1 MISRI
6 ENKKICLFASGSS
19 LLNHNINF
27 EEYDTVIGINR
38 CYLTPEIKYVD
49 ILFHNSSGKDVMQC
63 CDPKSQKIFRE
74 NKMKIVFTPGYDM
87 APSYHRLVK
96 TQPDKFSVNRKLLP
110 NAVKFFIKEGV
121 LETGKLLTGVGIL
134 WYLTNEY
141 NIKQLDLYGFDFFQN
156 DSDLYYNKNIIDRR
170 KGSDGHNIS
179 QNKKVFEW
187 IVNKYPYINHYK

>member
-74 NKMKIVFTPGYDM
+74 NKMC
-87 APSYHRLVK
+87 
-96 TQPDKFSVNRKLLP
+96 RKYKQNILGP
-110 NAVKFFIKEGV
+110 N
-121 LETGKLLTGVGIL
+121 
-134 WYLTNEY
+134 
-141 NIKQLDLYGFDFFQN
+141 FQ
-156 DSDLYYNKNIIDRR
+156 
-170 KGSDGHNIS
+170 
-179 QNKKVFEW
+179 
-187 IVNKYPYINHYK
+187 